1 MAVGSEALQGSR
13 FSFACRKKLDSR
25 HNQPWEI
32 AKVKGLRP
40 VPEPFLLVVLVVVA
54 MNYGLAAITIR
65 IFLLDHGRPITW
77 LALLDDRGTITVAV
91 TVVRFTNRYA
101 SSDRAYANTNIL
113 SKCRRRYDANQGG
126 SK

>member
-1 MAVGSEALQGSR
+1 MDWVKGENASAAGWRSDRKRFKGLR

-54 MNYGLAAITIR
+54 MNHGLAAITVR

-77 LALLDDRGTITVAV
+77 LALLDDRSTITVAV
-91 TVVRFTNRYA
+91 TIVRFTNR
-101 SSDRAYANTNIL
+101 
-113 SKCRRRYDANQGG
+113 
-126 SK
+126 